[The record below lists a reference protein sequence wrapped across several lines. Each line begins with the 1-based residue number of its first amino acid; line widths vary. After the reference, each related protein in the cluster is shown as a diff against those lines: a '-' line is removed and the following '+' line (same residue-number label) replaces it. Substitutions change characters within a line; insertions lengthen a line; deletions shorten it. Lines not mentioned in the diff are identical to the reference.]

1 MTVEQPEAPKR
12 ALPTSALR
20 QAGYAVILAAL
31 AFSQSAGQMVADTK
45 FDLVTGPRRFLET
58 GLRLWDPTAAFGQL
72 QNQAYGYAWPMGPF
86 FVVGELVRLPPWV
99 VQRLWWTLLLCAA
112 FFGMLQLAR
121 KLGLGTPATQVLAA
135 FAFVLTPRI
144 TTLLGGTSVELW
156 PMALA
161 PWVLLPLVYAAEK
174 GSLRRAAALSA
185 LVLATCGGVNAIAVV
200 AVLPLGVVFIV
211 TRAPG
216 PRRWRLLGWWT
227 LFTMLATAWWWLP
240 LLLLGRYSVPF
251 LDYIENATITTVPTD
266 MARTLVGESDWVA
279 YFAGIDYQA
288 GQHLVSTPFLMLDA
302 AVVVALGLL
311 GIALRDNPHR
321 RFLTLSLLIG
331 LVVVGFGYA
340 GDLSGF
346 FAADRAEALD
356 GVLAPL
362 RNLHKFDVVLRIPL
376 VLGLAHGMA
385 ALPRLLRS
393 PDSPG
398 ANRAAIF
405 AVRAMAVLALVA
417 LALPWAQDEIA
428 PRQGVE
434 AVPKYWYQVADYL
447 QATDDGTVALELPA
461 SAFGVYSWG
470 NTHDDVLQG
479 LAESPWAVRNVIP
492 LAQPGNVDFLD
503 AVTRTIESGQPSRTL
518 ASYLAANGVGRL
530 VVRNDLDRFQT
541 GAPDPAYVRSVLSQ
555 SDGIDLVRSFGPKV
569 GAKPYDVEGADHV
582 RVVAGNGMSTVVGS
596 VDVYSVTAPA
606 DATLVTDP
614 KVTVGDPTAG
624 LSSALRLL
632 RATDSVL
639 AGDAT
644 GDEQSQV
651 LTDGTKRRETN
662 FAAVRWNESAT
673 MGRSDPYR
681 LFGPEHFHRFD
692 PDQEERETTAAWTGG
707 VGSVVASTSQGYA
720 DGRAPLE
727 IGSHPGA
734 ALDDDPAT
742 AWRSNPLL
750 DPTGQF
756 WEVTFS
762 QPTDLTYVTVGMPA
776 DGAPVD
782 QLELAAGG
790 RRVVDTAPRP
800 GSSRTYAIDVDD
812 AASLKIT
819 AVGRDPGLPGSL
831 AFNEVRMSGVRA
843 QRYLDLPLPDP
854 DIPVD
859 AITMTRDPDR
869 SACVLVGNALP
880 CDDLLASP
888 GEDGDT
894 LARRFSV
901 PFADT
906 YRISGSI
913 SLRRTSDGA
922 GLLRPPAGAFTGG
935 SRPVDVAEGAIAAR
949 DGDLATTWRQ
959 TEQGERL
966 TVQLHEKR
974 PVSELQVEV
983 NPAAAVSRPTQVRL
997 RSGDRSVDLSLDD
1010 EGRAELPHPWTLS
1023 TFSLQVLQA
1032 DTAYT
1037 TQDREFVPLD
1047 PGISDLK
1054 LDGRSL
1060 KPHPAHLR
1068 VFPCGSGPDLRIGD
1082 QVVQTSFRASTLSL
1096 LRGRS
1101 VPLQACGSDE
1111 VPLGVSATEVLAR
1124 PTSLF
1129 RIDTLSLVRVTA
1141 QPSSV
1146 TPLEVQRDGSLPVSA
1161 DLPARSGPSVL
1172 VLPQNVNDGWVA
1184 TIGNQELKAQQVDG
1198 WKQGWI
1204 VPGGAAATV
1213 HFDYRPETTFRI
1225 VLGAGVVGVLLCLL
1239 GAALRPR
1246 KPAAGKRSL
1255 PALRP
1260 GRVGGLD
1267 VVVVM
1272 VAGGLLAGW
1281 YGVAA
1286 VGAALVLGVA
1296 ARRFEGWGALAAA
1309 SMLMVGAGLSWDR
1322 ITQASWANEW
1332 RQAWSLAVV
1341 GCLVAA
1347 LATGFAGVRRRPL
1360 RSHFRGLLGLR
1371 GQRPRLHPH
1380 EEADVLEPQHRLLE
1394 QVERD
1399 GRQHQRRAQR
1409 QHRDGE
1415 EPAVEH
1421 L

>member
-1 MTVEQPEAPKR
+1 VTAEQPEAPRR

-20 QAGYAVILAAL
+20 QVGYAVILAAL

-45 FDLVTGPRRFLET
+45 FDLVTGPRRFLA
-58 GLRLWDPTAAFGQL
+58 GALKMWDPSAAFGQL

-112 FFGMLQLAR
+112 FFGILRLAR
-121 KLGLGTPATQVLAA
+121 KLDIGTPATQVLAA

-161 PWVLLPLVYAAEK
+161 PWVLLPLVHAAEK

-185 LVLATCGGVNAIAVV
+185 LVVATCGGVNAIAVV
-200 AVLPLGVVFIV
+200 AVLPLGVVFIL

-227 LFTMLATAWWWLP
+227 LFTMVATAWWWLP

-321 RFLTLSLLIG
+321 RFLTLSLLTG
-331 LVVVGFGYA
+331 LVLVGFGYA
-340 GDLSGF
+340 GDLAGF

-356 GVLAPL
+356 GALAPL

-376 VLGLAHGMA
+376 VLGLAHAMSV
-385 ALPRLLRS
+385 LPRLLRS

-398 ANRAAIF
+398 GTRAAIF

-417 LALPWAQDEIA
+417 LALPWAEDEIA
-428 PRQGVE
+428 PRQGVD
-434 AVPKYWYQVADYL
+434 AVPAYWQKVADYL
-447 QATDDGTVALELPA
+447 RDSDDGTVALEVPA
-461 SAFGVYSWG
+461 SAFGVYTWG

-479 LAESPWAVRNVIP
+479 LAQSPWAVRNVIP

-503 AVTRTIESGQPSRTL
+503 AVTRTIESGVPSRTL

-555 SDGIDLVRSFGPKV
+555 SDGIDLARSFGPKV
-569 GAKPYDVEGADHV
+569 GAKPYELNGSDQV
-582 RVVAGNGMSTVVGS
+582 RVVAGGGMSTVVGS
-596 VDVYSVTAPA
+596 VDVYTVTAPA

-614 KVTVGDPTAG
+614 KVTVGDPSAG
-624 LSSALRLL
+624 LSSAQRLL

-639 AGDAT
+639 VGDAT
-644 GDEQSQV
+644 GEEQSQV
-651 LTDGTKRRETN
+651 LTDDTKRRETN

-673 MGRSDPYR
+673 MGRGDPYR

-692 PDQEERETTAAWTGG
+692 PDQVQQETTAAWTGD
-707 VGSVVASTSQGYA
+707 VASVLASTSQGYA
-720 DGRAPLE
+720 DGRVPLE

-734 ALDDDPAT
+734 ALDGDPAT

-750 DPTGQF
+750 DPIGQF
-756 WEVTFS
+756 WQVTFS
-762 QPTDLTYVTVGMPA
+762 RPTDLTYVTVGMPA
-776 DGAPVD
+776 DGSPVD
-782 QLELAAGG
+782 QLTLQAGG
-790 RRVVDTAPRP
+790 RKVVEAAPRP
-800 GSSRTYAIDVDD
+800 GSSRTYAVDVED
-812 AASLKIT
+812 AASLKIV
-819 AVGRDPGLPGSL
+819 ASGRDPGLPGSF
-831 AFNEVRMSGVRA
+831 AVNEVRMSGVET

-859 AITMTRDPDR
+859 AVTMTRDPDR
-869 SACVLVGNALP
+869 SACVLIGNALP

-906 YRISGSI
+906 YRISGTV
-913 SLRRTSDGA
+913 SLRRTSDGS
-922 GLLRPPAGAFTGG
+922 GLLRTPAGAFSDG
-935 SRPVDVAEGAIAAR
+935 SRPVDVAEGPVAAR
-949 DGDLATTWRQ
+949 DGDLATTWRA
-959 TEQGERL
+959 ELGERL
-966 TVQLHEKR
+966 TVRLHAKR

-997 RSGDRSVDLSLDD
+997 RAGTRSVDLSLDD
-1010 EGRAELPHPWTLS
+1010 EGRAELPRPWTVS
-1023 TFSLQVLQA
+1023 SFSLQVLQVEP
-1032 DTAYT
+1032 AYSVHD
-1037 TQDREFVPLD
+1037 QEFVPLD

-1068 VFPCGSGPDLRIGD
+1068 VFPCGSGPDLQIGD
-1082 QVVQTSFRASTLSL
+1082 RVVQTSFRASTLSL

-1101 VPLQACGSDE
+1101 VPLEACGGDE
-1111 VPLGVSATEVLAR
+1111 VALGVSATEVLAR

-1129 RIDTLSLVRVTA
+1129 RVDTLSLVRVSA

-1146 TPLEVQRDGSLPVSA
+1146 TSLDVRRTSDSLPVSV

-1184 TIGNQELKAQQVDG
+1184 TMGNQTLKAQRVDG

-1213 HFDYRPETTFRI
+1213 HLDYRPETTFRI
-1225 VLGAGVVGVLLCLL
+1225 ALGAGAVGVVVCLL

-1246 KPAAGKRSL
+1246 RSAEHKEPR
-1255 PALRP
+1255 PALEP
-1260 GRVGGLD
+1260 GRAGVLD
-1267 VVVVM
+1267 VVVVV
-1272 VAGGLLAGW
+1272 VAGGLLVGW
-1281 YGVAA
+1281 WGVAA

-1296 ARRFEGWGALAAA
+1296 ARRFEGWPALAAA
-1309 SMLMVGAGLSWDR
+1309 SMLMVGVGLSWDR

-1332 RQAWSLAVV
+1332 RQGWSLAVV
-1341 GCLVAA
+1341 ACVVAA
-1347 LATGFAGVRRRPL
+1347 LATGLVRRRKPTATE
-1360 RSHFRGLLGLR
+1360 
-1371 GQRPRLHPH
+1371 RPRPS
-1380 EEADVLEPQHRLLE
+1380 ARVP
-1394 QVERD
+1394 
-1399 GRQHQRRAQR
+1399 
-1409 QHRDGE
+1409 
-1415 EPAVEH
+1415 EPADAAPSARSSARS
-1421 L
+1421 